1 MLDEAQAWE
10 ILNTAERICSA
21 VVISEALAR
30 LGDEITADLSHTR
43 PLVLSVMGGAVVFC
57 GQILP
62 LLKFPLELDYI
73 HATRYGK
80 NLAGQ
85 EVDWRVLPGSH
96 VAGRTVLVLD
106 DILDEGRTL
115 AAVCEKVRALG
126 AADVRCAVF
135 AEKQTNRVKPLCA
148 DYVGLH
154 LPDRFVFGFGMDVSG
169 WWRNLPEIYALT
181 KAID

>member
-1 MLDEAQAWE
+1 MLEEAQAWE

-21 VVISEALAR
+21 VVISQTLNRLA
-30 LGDEITADLSHTR
+30 DEISADLRNAR

-57 GQILP
+57 GQLLP

-80 NLAGQ
+80 NLTGQ
-85 EVDWRVLPGSH
+85 EIKWRVLPGAN
-96 VAGRTVLVLD
+96 VAGRSVLVLD

-135 AEKQTNRVKPLCA
+135 AEKETHRPKPLRA
-148 DYVGLH
+148 NYVGLH
-154 LPDRFVFGFGMDVSG
+154 LPDRYVFGFGMDVSG